1 LENQLKARSAKE
13 TGICNIREELYSECF
28 DELIRQVTIN
38 CLQRGELLNHI
49 KEQMKETINYYQKL
63 YESSMAFAMRKV
75 LREQKKRK
83 RLEFRDHILQN
94 EINELESLIA
104 EKEKEI
110 EQRVIAYVNFKD
122 FENINLFIILVM
134 KKETGRT

>member
-1 LENQLKARSAKE
+1 
-13 TGICNIREELYSECF
+13 
-28 DELIRQVTIN
+28 
-38 CLQRGELLNHI
+38 
-49 KEQMKETINYYQKL
+49 MKETINYYQKL

-110 EQRVIAYVNFKD
+110 EQRVIAYVNLYD
-122 FENINLFIILVM
+122 F
-134 KKETGRT
+134 